1 MKILRCLKIVFI
13 HIKIMVS
20 EGYIEKL
27 KEIFNTD
34 QEYTEEEIRDLGIKL
49 LNFYKTIQE
58 ILNEDGNGNTKTELQ
73 KNKS

>member
-1 MKILRCLKIVFI
+1 
-13 HIKIMVS
+13 MVS